1 MDSDSRPRWQRAG
14 KKPAIVLIGM
24 SGVGKSYWSEKYGER
39 IHLTDLFLNQFKSS
53 GAFTYISIDDEIAG
67 YLVERKWLEVEG
79 SKQEPVELLAEFV
92 GKFGSEQL
100 GGLARADFLARQET
114 YRDAELA
121 IMASMPNLFKSA
133 YDGEKSPFYTPN
145 QSPLPES
152 ILYDTTGSFCEVINI
167 TAPIYERIKDYAIII
182 YLACNEHEEKILLQR
197 QLENPKPMVY
207 NKELF
212 ESCLQQFL
220 AKHGGNESSVKP
232 DDFLRF
238 IFPEATKYRR
248 KLYEN
253 LAQVVITTADFEK
266 MYQRTRPI
274 SDDADVFIDRFAES
288 FLKFAREKYEEAK
301 I

>member
-1 MDSDSRPRWQRAG
+1 MDNDSRFRWQRAG

-24 SGVGKSYWSEKYGER
+24 SGVGKSYWAEKYGESLR
-39 IHLTDLFLNQFKSS
+39 LKDLLLNRFKSS
-53 GAFTYISIDDEIAG
+53 GAFTYISIDNEIAG
-67 YLVERKWLEVEG
+67 YLVERKWLEVAAD

-92 GKFGSEQL
+92 GKFGSEQH
-100 GGLARADFLARQET
+100 GGLARDDFFVRQET

-133 YDGEKSPFYTPN
+133 YDGEKSPFYTPS

-152 ILYDTTGSFCEVINI
+152 LLYDTTGSFCEVVNVL
-167 TAPIYERIKDYAIII
+167 APIYESIKDYAIII
-182 YLACNEHEEKILLQR
+182 YLACNEHEETKLLQR

-212 ESCLQQFL
+212 EACLQQFT
-220 AKHGGNESSVKP
+220 AENGASESSVKP
-232 DDFLRF
+232 DDFLRS

-253 LAQVVITTADFEK
+253 LAQATITTAELQEIYDENHPDK
-266 MYQRTRPI
+266 
-274 SDDADVFIDRFAES
+274 FAES
-288 FLKFAREKYEEAK
+288 FRNKVREKYEEAK